1 MVTARCRA
9 ASWTRPLPSTL
20 LAGGSC
26 WALARIAMRISF
38 TFLLVALLGVV
49 SAFGTP
55 PGIPRTNEVVRYE
68 REQPVFKSRQVL
80 RARGDALLSALE
92 GGQQIQERQLPPGTV
107 CVLLPPERHSLS
119 LTLTNGSVYRIGV
132 SFEGGLVYLPE
143 GVYEVT
149 DAAQTNVAKVVSQL
163 DEDLRREVVG
173 APRPVVYTVGM
184 VDDGST
190 LSGIARLFYGDATKW
205 RRIYEANRK
214 LIKNSNVIYD
224 GMQLTIPK
232 L

>member
-1 MVTARCRA
+1 MNIPAFSFLGLFVVCF
-9 ASWTRPLPSTL
+9 
-20 LAGGSC
+20 LAVS
-26 WALARIAMRISF
+26 
-38 TFLLVALLGVV
+38 

-55 PGIPRTNEVVRYE
+55 PIIPRTNEVVRCE
-68 REQPVFKSRQVL
+68 REQPVFKSRQIL

-92 GGQQIQERQLPPGTV
+92 GGKQIQERQLPPGTV

-143 GVYEVT
+143 GVYEVM
-149 DAAQTNVAKVVSQL
+149 DAARTNVAKVVNQL
-163 DEDLRREVVG
+163 DEDLRREIVG
-173 APRPVVYTVGM
+173 APRPVVYTVSM
-184 VDDGST
+184 LDDGST

-214 LIKNSNVIYD
+214 LIKNPNVIYG